1 MNIDDLFPLQ
11 SFAKLF
17 ETSRGQVLCT
27 ADENDDGRPSLC
39 FQVTLKTGELLKLA
53 IGGWANNDAGWEM
66 ADNALKETTLEQA
79 ENFVTKVLP
88 QLFEIGP
95 EEA

>member
-11 SFAKLF
+11 PFAKLF

-27 ADENDDGRPSLC
+27 ADENDEGRPSLC
-39 FQVTLKTGELLKLA
+39 FQVTLKTGQLLKLA
-53 IGGWANNDAGWEM
+53 IGGWEVNDAGWQM
-66 ADNALKETTLEQA
+66 ADDALEGTTLEQA

-88 QLFEIGP
+88 QLFEIDP
-95 EEA
+95 KEV